1 VTLVLPKIISNR
13 TIAIQFLLVIACF
26 AFYFGS
32 GEMIVALRN
41 GVLNKQFSGFH
52 LAMHWTSDISLVLLF
67 VKGIQVLRQNFA
79 ALKSSVGYLGWIFSI
94 ALVYIVSFECMQLYV
109 TIFAETKTIGNIEQQ
124 YSKAG
129 LTILWGLSSFVMIWL
144 GMKHRYKP
152 LRVISLCL
160 FAVSLLKLFLFDITN
175 IGPGGKIAA
184 FILLGIL
191 LLTVSFMYQR
201 LKKLL
206 IDDTDK

>member
-1 VTLVLPKIISNR
+1 
-13 TIAIQFLLVIACF
+13 
-26 AFYFGS
+26 
-32 GEMIVALRN
+32 
-41 GVLNKQFSGFH
+41 
-52 LAMHWTSDISLVLLF
+52 
-67 VKGIQVLRQNFA
+67 
-79 ALKSSVGYLGWIFSI
+79 
-94 ALVYIVSFECMQLYV
+94 
-109 TIFAETKTIGNIEQQ
+109 
-124 YSKAG
+124 
-129 LTILWGLSSFVMIWL
+129 MIWL

-152 LRVISLCL
+152 LRIISLCL

-184 FILLGIL
+184 FILLGVL

>member
-1 VTLVLPKIISNR
+1 MVV
-13 TIAIQFLLVIACF
+13 
-26 AFYFGS
+26 
-32 GEMIVALRN
+32 
-41 GVLNKQFSGFH
+41 
-52 LAMHWTSDISLVLLF
+52 LF
-67 VKGIQVLRQNFA
+67 VKGIQILKQNFA
-79 ALKSSVGYLGWIFSI
+79 ALKSSIGYLGWIFSI
-94 ALVYIVSFECMQLYV
+94 ALVYIFSFECMQLYV
-109 TIFAETKTIGNIEQQ
+109 TLFADATTIINIEQQ

-152 LRVISLCL
+152 LRIISLCL

-184 FILLGIL
+184 FILLGVL
-191 LLTVSFMYQR
+191 LLIVSFMYQR